1 MKLRKYYPLEYGSLR
16 VEASLEGSSACILI
30 VEDNAGWKE
39 EREFRVYFSPEVRVV
54 GEIRNPDGTEK
65 VEYRVERYTALLRA
79 GLSEWDVVRLV
90 LYDIL
95 DEMNQ
100 DTDWEYDGLL
110 YELEGEFED
119 VFERAESL
127 IIYL

>member
-1 MKLRKYYPLEYGSLR
+1 MKLWKYYPLEYGSLR

-65 VEYRVERYTALLRA
+65 VEYRVGRYTALLRA

-110 YELEGEFED
+110 YELEDEFED

-127 IIYL
+127 IV